1 MTPEEKRQGL
11 TYQQVKAIMR
21 QQNPEQVEA
30 LIFTVYTPYMRCMRG
45 LLDQFPQPIRDDLKE
60 LDADL
65 EAGRI
70 SRHFTFCLQGAIPV
84 SPGARIIVKLV
95 REYIK
100 ETHGGSHAKN

>member
-11 TYQQVKAIMR
+11 TYQQVKAIIR

-30 LIFTVYTPYMRCMRG
+30 LIFTVYHPYMICMRG

-70 SRHFTFCLQGAIPV
+70 SRHFTFCLQGVIPV

-95 REYIK
+95 SEYIK